1 MTELDLNESA
11 SFGETLQTYRRP
23 LTIGVIVLAAG
34 AGGVW
39 LWQRSGEIKEEK
51 ASALYAAGEAAFAG
65 GNPALALT
73 EFAKVTARYGSTNA
87 GVQAAMLSAQILY
100 EQGKH
105 AEGLALLEAAR
116 KSAPEALRSGVQ
128 ALIGAGLEATGKLA
142 EAAAAYGS
150 AVGGAR
156 FESEKDALRM
166 EQARLLQASGD
177 VAGAKAL
184 YEVVGGRDDSP
195 YAGEARIRLGEISA
209 TS

>member
-11 SFGETLQTYRRP
+11 SCGETPQPYRRP
-23 LTIGVIVLAAG
+23 LAIGASGRAAG
-34 AGGVW
+34 GGGVW

-51 ASALYAAGEAAFAG
+51 ASALYSAGEAAFAG